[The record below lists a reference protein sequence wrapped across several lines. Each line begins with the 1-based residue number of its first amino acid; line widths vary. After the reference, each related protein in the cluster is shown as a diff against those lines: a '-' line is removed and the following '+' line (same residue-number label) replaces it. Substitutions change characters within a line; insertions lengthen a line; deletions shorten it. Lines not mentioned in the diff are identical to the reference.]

1 MVRHFRINLW
11 QSWPGLITYS
21 KNAET
26 NTQLPRASSMKNGG
40 HPNKFTMKGWNIAGR
55 IRKQYIKIQQ
65 SHGFFWIKPWRDIE
79 PFREFSSFRSR
90 TGRDRDVIKWF
101 RGNKSKWIALKFLCL
116 KCFCIYVF
124 RAIDPAYGLFKQWHT
139 PLKIFNRIMQWRDL
153 PTFLFVLIF
162 CLCDSFS

>member
-1 MVRHFRINLW
+1 MSRQLIRQCNSGFLLLHFSVPKDNSAINQSWHKMFDVMVRHFRINLW

-65 SHGFFWIKPWRDIE
+65 SHGFFWIKPWRDIG

-101 RGNKSKWIALKFLCL
+101 RGNKSKWIALKFLCP
-116 KCFCIYVF
+116 KCFCI
-124 RAIDPAYGLFKQWHT
+124 
-139 PLKIFNRIMQWRDL
+139 
-153 PTFLFVLIF
+153 
-162 CLCDSFS
+162 